1 MTWAVTAA
9 IGGSTAL
16 SFFGSQDAS
25 RRQSNSAN
33 DARQQSD
40 AQFQSTKRDLQPW
53 VTSGGEAN
61 ARLAALLGIA
71 PKTQSGPN
79 WDQYLKDNPDVA
91 ASSVY
96 GNDPAGHYYK
106 YGMKEGRALP
116 QFHDGPSA
124 ASTDPNFGS
133 LLKPFSFTGSDL
145 QNEPG
150 YQFGVNQ
157 GEQGINRAAAGR
169 GSYDSGATL
178 KALTRFNQDYA
189 GTKYNDAYSRAYN
202 TDNSNKNR
210 TYNYLSGVS
219 GTGVN
224 AAGVTAGLGANAAN
238 AGGGY
243 ITNAGDAGA
252 AGSVGA
258 ANAIGGGVN
267 SYLNYQNNQDV
278 LKYLRGGSFSGGGNR
293 AFSGSM

>member
-9 IGGSTAL
+9 IGGSAAL
-16 SFFGSQDAS
+16 GFFGSQDAS

-33 DARQQSD
+33 DARQLSD
-40 AQFQSTKRDLQPW
+40 AQFQQNKRMLQPW
-53 VTSGGEAN
+53 VDSGGEAN
-61 ARLAALLGIA
+61 SRLAALLGIA
-71 PKTQSGPN
+71 PKTQSGPD
-79 WDQYLKDNPDVA
+79 WAQYLKDNPDVA
-91 ASSVY
+91 ASATFGS
-96 GNDPAGHYYK
+96 DPAAHYEQ
-106 YGMKEGRALP
+106 YGRKEGRAVP
-116 QFHDGPSA
+116 MFKAGPSA
-124 ASTDPNFGS
+124 ASTDPNFGA
-133 LLKPFSFTGSDL
+133 LLKPFTGASL
-145 QNEPG
+145 ATEPG
-150 YQFGVNQ
+150 YQFGVSQ

-189 GTKYNDAYSRAYN
+189 GTKYNEGFSRDLA
-202 TDNSNKNR
+202 NKNS
-210 TYNYLSGVS
+210 TYNFLSGQS
-219 GTGVN
+219 GQGVN
-224 AAGVTAGLGANAAN
+224 AASQTAGLGANAAN

-278 LKYLRGGSFSGGGNR
+278 LRYLRSGSFNGGGNAAFRGGS
-293 AFSGSM
+293 AGSNQG

>member
-1 MTWAVTAA
+1 MSFVAAA
-9 IGGSTAL
+9 IGGTAAL
-16 SFFGSQDAS
+16 GFFGAQDAS

-40 AQFQSTKRDLQPW
+40 AQFQYTKRDLQPW

-116 QFHDGPSA
+116 QFRDGPSA
-124 ASTDPNFGS
+124 ASTDPNFGA
-133 LLKPFSFTGSDL
+133 LLKPFTGADL

-150 YQFGVNQ
+150 FQFGQQQ

-189 GTKYNDAYSRAYN
+189 GTKYDNAFSRDAA
-202 TDNSNKNR
+202 NKSR
-210 TYNYLSGVS
+210 TYGFLSGTS
-219 GTGVN
+219 NTGAN
-224 AAGVTAGLGANAAN
+224 TAGVTAGLGANAAN

-278 LKYLRGGSFSGGGNR
+278 LRYLRGGSFNGGGNS
-293 AFSGSM
+293 AFAGRM